1 MAHEGGAAVR
11 ARLNHP
17 VIDADGHWREFPPL
31 LMEDLRR
38 IGGSKAVEG
47 FQAAGSRLNRLA
59 VGLANT
65 APTADG
71 FAAETARRRARR
83 ELQGGWWQTPWGSR
97 DRATAVMPKLL
108 YERLDEIGL
117 DFIVLFPT
125 YGLSLPHIADE
136 QARRACCRAYN
147 SYLAERFASY
157 SDRITPVAPIPMH
170 TPDEAIAELE
180 HAVSELGLKAV
191 MMGSL
196 IRRSGEGGIWLDPL
210 GIDSAYDYDPVWAK
224 CQELGVAP
232 AFHTAGNGL
241 GLRVSP
247 SNFVYNHIGHFASA
261 QDAVCKALFLGGVT
275 RRFPSLRFAFMEG
288 GAGWACNLYSDLV
301 GHWHKRNPKALEQL
315 RPSALNREEFLALAE
330 RFGDSGWAQFLHGPG
345 ADLDRLGLLLAVG
358 IDVPETQ
365 DDFAQCG
372 IAQGQDIRELFAER
386 FYFGCEPDDP
396 TVVWAFNTRTN
407 PYRARLHPLFSS
419 DISHF
424 DVPDMNGVL
433 SEAYELVEDGAL
445 DRGQFRDFVFANSA
459 RYLTCNNPR
468 FFSGTRVEA
477 AVRELL
483 ATEAQAASLPD
494 TPPSLAATR

>member
-1 MAHEGGAAVR
+1 MAHESGAAVR
-11 ARLNHP
+11 AKLNHP

-47 FQAAGSRLNRLA
+47 FQVAGARLNRLA
-59 VGLANT
+59 VGLVKA

-71 FAAETARRRARR
+71 FAADTAGRRARR

-108 YERLDEIGL
+108 YARLDEIGL
-117 DFIVLFPT
+117 DFVVLFPT
-125 YGLSLPHIADE
+125 YGLSLPHIADT

-147 SYLAERFASY
+147 IYLAEQFTPYA
-157 SDRITPVAPIPMH
+157 DRLTPIAPIPMH
-170 TPDEAIAELE
+170 TPEEAIAELE
-180 HAVSELGLKAV
+180 HAVGELGLKTV

-196 IRRSGEGGIWLDPL
+196 IRRALPEGGNWLDPL

-275 RRFPSLRFAFMEG
+275 RRFPRLRFAFMEG

-301 GHWHKRNPKALEQL
+301 SHWQKRNPKALEKL
-315 RPSALNREEFLALAE
+315 RPSALDREEFLSLAE
-330 RFGDSGWAQFLHGPG
+330 RFGGPVWKKYLRESH
-345 ADLDRLGLLLAVG
+345 ADLDRLGLLLMVG
-358 IDVPETQ
+358 IGVPEIL

-372 IAQGQDIRELFAER
+372 IAQGPDIRELFAER

-396 TVVWAFNTRTN
+396 TVAWAFNTRTN
-407 PYRARLHPLFSS
+407 PYRACLHPLFSS

-433 SEAYELVEDGAL
+433 SEAYELVEEELIDGA
-445 DRGQFRDFVFANSA
+445 QFRDFVFANAA
-459 RYLTCNNPR
+459 RYLTCNNPG
-468 FFSGTRVEA
+468 FFSGTRVEG
-477 AVRELL
+477 AVGELL
-483 ATEAQAASLPD
+483 ASEPQNTSSG
-494 TPPSLAATR
+494 TTSG